1 MIDLNKNFVN
11 LKQELEEWEKIKKE
25 ADDLQELIDLKD
37 DSLSEEIE
45 KLKEKL
51 LKKIEKKEVELFL
64 SGKYDTLNALL
75 TISAGA
81 GGQDAEDWAAILLR
95 MYKRYCERKG
105 FGFKI
110 LSQSFGEPGPEGR
123 IGVKEAVM
131 EIKGKFAYG
140 LLKGESGVH
149 RLVRLSP
156 FSAKNL
162 RHTSF
167 ALVEIMPEI
176 KEVDEVELK
185 EDDLKTDTY
194 RASGPGGQY
203 VNKRDSAVRITHLPT
218 KITVSCQAERT
229 QGLNKKKALEMLK
242 AKLLK
247 LKQEEERKKKEKLKG
262 KEVSVEWGNQIRSYV
277 FYPYKLVKDHRTE
290 VETSQLEDVLDGD
303 LDIFIK
309 KELEL

>member
-1 MIDLNKNFVN
+1 MNKNFVN

-37 DSLSEEIE
+37 DSLSEEIG

>member
-1 MIDLNKNFVN
+1 LNKNFVN

-37 DSLSEEIE
+37 DSLSEEIG

>member
-37 DSLSEEIE
+37 DSLSEEIG

>member
-1 MIDLNKNFVN
+1 MIDLNKNFAN
-11 LKQELEEWEKIKKE
+11 LKEEIDDWEGIKKE
-25 ADDLQELIDLKD
+25 FVDLKDLIDLGD
-37 DSLSEEIE
+37 SSLSAEIE

-51 LKKIEKKEVELFL
+51 LKKLEQKEVEIFL
-64 SGKYDTLNALL
+64 SGKYDSLNAVL
-75 TISAGA
+75 TIAAGA

-105 FGFKI
+105 FGFKV

-123 IGVKEAVM
+123 MGIKEVVM
-131 EIKGKFAYG
+131 EIKGRFTYG

-176 KEVDEVELK
+176 KEVDEIELK
-185 EDDLKTDTY
+185 EDDLKVDTY

-218 KITVSCQAERT
+218 KMTVSCQAERT
-229 QGLNKKKALEMLK
+229 QGLNRKKALEMLK
-242 AKLLK
+242 SKLLK
-247 LKQEEERKKKEKLKG
+247 LKQEEQKKKKEKLKG
-262 KEVSVEWGNQIRSYV
+262 KEVSVEWGSQIRSYV
-277 FYPYKLVKDHRTE
+277 FYPYKLVKDHRTK
-290 VETSQLEDVLDGD
+290 VETSQLEEVLDGY
-303 LDIFIK
+303 LDSFIK

>member
-1 MIDLNKNFVN
+1 MNKNFVN